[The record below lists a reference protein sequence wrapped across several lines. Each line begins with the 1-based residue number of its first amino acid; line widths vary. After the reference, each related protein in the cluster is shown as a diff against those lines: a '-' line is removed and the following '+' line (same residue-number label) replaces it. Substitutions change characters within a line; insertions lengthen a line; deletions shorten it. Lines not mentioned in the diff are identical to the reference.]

1 MKDKFTKDLLDLC
14 RLNQMEE
21 NIKDSPAVDK
31 DSTLKLIDIKKRE
44 KVVRLQNAIGDDPPE
59 IIDWEKVK
67 RDRMAGE

>member
-14 RLNQMEE
+14 RLNRMEE
-21 NIKDSPAVDK
+21 NVKDSPASDR

-67 RDRMAGE
+67 RDRMAP